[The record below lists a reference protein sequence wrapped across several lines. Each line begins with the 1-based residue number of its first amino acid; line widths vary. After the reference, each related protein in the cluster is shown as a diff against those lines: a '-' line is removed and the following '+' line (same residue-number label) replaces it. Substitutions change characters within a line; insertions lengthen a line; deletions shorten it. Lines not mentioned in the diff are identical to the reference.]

1 MKELEEVSKTLSTK
15 PAKVI
20 SKDKVSY
27 KFKEKGKKEIN
38 VSGVLQFM
46 ISGAD
51 MNVEKLAE
59 TLSGQGVKEMEWA
72 RVCVVFLYILKF

>member
-1 MKELEEVSKTLSTK
+1 MSSK

-20 SKDKVSY
+20 SKDKVSF

-38 VSGVLQFM
+38 VSGILQFM
-46 ISGAD
+46 VTGSD

-59 TLSGQGVKEMEWA
+59 LLATQGLLEMEW
-72 RVCVVFLYILKF
+72 

>member
-20 SKDKVSY
+20 TKDKVSY

-59 TLSGQGVKEMEWA
+59 TLAGQGIKEMD
-72 RVCVVFLYILKF
+72 

>member
-1 MKELEEVSKTLSTK
+1 MAPSFIVGLFGDPSKINMKELEDVSKTLSTK

-38 VSGVLQFM
+38 VSGVL
-46 ISGAD
+46 
-51 MNVEKLAE
+51 
-59 TLSGQGVKEMEWA
+59 
-72 RVCVVFLYILKF
+72 

>member
-1 MKELEEVSKTLSTK
+1 MSSK

-20 SKDKVSY
+20 SKDKVSF

-38 VSGVLQFM
+38 VSGILQFM
-46 ISGAD
+46 VTGSD

-59 TLSGQGVKEMEWA
+59 LLATQGLLEME
-72 RVCVVFLYILKF
+72 

>member
-20 SKDKVSY
+20 TKDKVSY

-38 VSGVLQFM
+38 VSGVL
-46 ISGAD
+46 
-51 MNVEKLAE
+51 
-59 TLSGQGVKEMEWA
+59 
-72 RVCVVFLYILKF
+72 